1 MSEQTGQCLCGKVR
15 YSLKADPIVTAVC
28 HCKHCQRQAGSA
40 FSVVVLAP
48 AASVDIDGELKTYRD
63 TADSCAALDRTFCPN
78 CGSAMFS
85 KQPDQPDTII
95 IKAGSFDDTS
105 WIKPAAHVW
114 CDSAQPWVEISDKAA
129 RFPGNAPGG

>member
-1 MSEQTGQCLCGKVR
+1 MSERTGKCLCGEVS
-15 YSLKADPIVTAVC
+15 YTLTSDPIVTAVC

-40 FSVVVLAP
+40 FSVVVLAQ
-48 AASVDIDGELKTYRD
+48 AASVEIDGELKTYRD
-63 TADSCAALDRTFCPN
+63 TADSGAALDRKFCPQ

-85 KQPDQPDTII
+85 EQPDEPGTLI

-114 CDSAQPWVEISDKAA
+114 CDSAQPWVEIGDNVAK
-129 RFPGNAPGG
+129 FPGNAPSG